1 MFTGIVEEI
10 GKIKSIERHA
20 NSIKLTVSAN
30 KIMSDMHIGD
40 SIATN
45 GICLTVTSFD
55 SSSYTVDVMP
65 ETMMMTNFKN
75 LKVNDAVNLER
86 ALPAN
91 GRLGGHIVSGHID
104 GLGTI
109 IKKYNDDKAIR
120 MSFSTT
126 PSILELIVK
135 KGSIAI
141 DGISLTVTD
150 VDSTSFSVSIIE
162 HTQGETTLT
171 SKKIGDTV
179 NLENDVI
186 GKYVQKMFVGTR
198 FITSTDSDANINKGI
213 SMEFLESNGF

>member
-1 MFTGIVEEI
+1 
-10 GKIKSIERHA
+10 
-20 NSIKLTVSAN
+20 
-30 KIMSDMHIGD
+30 MSDMHIGD
-40 SIATN
+40 SISTN
-45 GICLTVTSFD
+45 GICLTVTKFDNTSF
-55 SSSYTVDVMP
+55 TVDVMP
-65 ETMMMTNFKN
+65 ETMVTTNFKN
-75 LKVNDAVNLER
+75 LKVNDEVNLER
-86 ALPAN
+86 ALAVN

-104 GLGTI
+104 GIGTI

-120 MSFSTT
+120 MSFSTR
-126 PSILELIVK
+126 PEILELIVK

-150 VDSTSFSVSIIE
+150 VDSVSFSVSIIE

-198 FITSTDSDANINKGI
+198 LVTSDNIVD
-213 SMEFLESNGF
+213 FLESNGF

>member
-1 MFTGIVEEI
+1 MFTGIIEEI
-10 GKIKSIERHA
+10 GKIKSIVRHA
-20 NSIKLTVSAN
+20 NSIKLTVSAS

-40 SIATN
+40 SISTN
-45 GICLTVTSFD
+45 GICLTVTTFD
-55 SSSYTVDVMP
+55 SNSFTVDVMP

-75 LKVNDAVNLER
+75 LKVNDSVNLER
-86 ALPAN
+86 ALAAN

-104 GLGTI
+104 GIGTI
-109 IKKYNDDKAIR
+109 IRKYNDDKAIR
-120 MSFSTT
+120 MSFSAS

-150 VDSTSFSVSIIE
+150 VDLTSFSVSIIE

-186 GKYVQKMFVGTR
+186 GKYVQKMFAGTR
-198 FITSTDSDANINKGI
+198 NNADSDNINKGI
-213 SMEFLESNGF
+213 SLDFLESNGF

>member
-1 MFTGIVEEI
+1 MFTGIIEEI
-10 GKIKSIERHA
+10 GKIKSIVRHA
-20 NSIKLTVSAN
+20 NSIKLTVSAS
-30 KIMSDMHIGD
+30 KIISDMHIGD
-40 SIATN
+40 SISTN
-45 GICLTVTSFD
+45 GICLTVTTFD
-55 SSSYTVDVMP
+55 SNSFTVDVMP

-75 LKVNDAVNLER
+75 LKVNDSVNLER
-86 ALPAN
+86 ALAAN

-104 GLGTI
+104 GIGTI
-109 IKKYNDDKAIR
+109 IRKYNDDKAIR
-120 MSFSTT
+120 MSFSAS

-186 GKYVQKMFVGTR
+186 GKYVQKMFAGTR
-198 FITSTDSDANINKGI
+198 NNADSDNINKGI
-213 SMEFLESNGF
+213 SLDFLESNGF

>member
-1 MFTGIVEEI
+1 MFTGIIEEI

-20 NSIKLTVSAN
+20 NSIKLTVSAS

-120 MSFSTT
+120 MSFATI

-186 GKYVQKMFVGTR
+186 GKYVKRLFH
-198 FITSTDSDANINKGI
+198 SDNNINKGI

>member
-1 MFTGIVEEI
+1 MFTGIIEEI
-10 GKIKSIERHA
+10 GKVKSIERHA
-20 NSIKLTVSAN
+20 NSIKLTVSAK
-30 KIMSDMHIGD
+30 KIMSDIHLGD
-40 SIATN
+40 SISTN
-45 GICLTVTSFD
+45 GICLTVTTFTNDSF
-55 SSSYTVDVMP
+55 TVDVMP
-65 ETMMMTNFKN
+65 ETMMTTNFKN
-75 LKVNDAVNLER
+75 LKVNDEVNLER
-86 ALPAN
+86 ALSVN

-104 GLGTI
+104 GIGTI

-120 MSFSTT
+120 MSFATS

-186 GKYVQKMFVGTR
+186 GKYVQKLFVGTR
-198 FITSTDSDANINKGI
+198 LVTSENQDNKGI
-213 SMEFLESNGF
+213 SLDFLESNGF

>member
-1 MFTGIVEEI
+1 MFTGIIEEI
-10 GKIKSIERHA
+10 GKVKSIERHA
-20 NSIKLTVSAN
+20 NSIRLTVSAK
-30 KIMSDMHIGD
+30 KIMSDIHLGD
-40 SIATN
+40 SISTN
-45 GICLTVTSFD
+45 GICLTVTTFTNDSF
-55 SSSYTVDVMP
+55 TVDVMP
-65 ETMMMTNFKN
+65 ETMMTTNFKN
-75 LKVNDAVNLER
+75 LKVNDEVNLER
-86 ALPAN
+86 ALSVS

-104 GLGTI
+104 GIGTI

-120 MSFSTT
+120 MSFATS

-150 VDSTSFSVSIIE
+150 VDTTSFSVSIIE

-186 GKYVQKMFVGTR
+186 GKYVQKLFVGTR
-198 FITSTDSDANINKGI
+198 PITSENQDNKGI
-213 SMEFLESNGF
+213 SLDFLESNGF

>member
-1 MFTGIVEEI
+1 
-10 GKIKSIERHA
+10 
-20 NSIKLTVSAN
+20 
-30 KIMSDMHIGD
+30 MSDMHIGD

-45 GICLTVTSFD
+45 GICLTVTTFD
-55 SSSYTVDVMP
+55 SNSFTVDVMP

-86 ALPAN
+86 ALAAN

-104 GLGTI
+104 GVGTI

-120 MSFSTT
+120 MSFAAE

-150 VDSTSFSVSIIE
+150 VDSSSFSVSIIE

-186 GKYVQKMFVGTR
+186 GKYVQKMF
-198 FITSTDSDANINKGI
+198 STKSESVSKSESKLNLD
-213 SMEFLESNGF
+213 FLQENGF

>member
-1 MFTGIVEEI
+1 MFTGIIEEI

-20 NSIKLTVSAN
+20 NSIKLTVSAS

-45 GICLTVTSFD
+45 DICLTVTSFD

-186 GKYVQKMFVGTR
+186 GKYVKRLFH
-198 FITSTDSDANINKGI
+198 SDNNINKGI
-213 SMEFLESNGF
+213 SLDFLESNGF

>member
-1 MFTGIVEEI
+1 MFTGIIEEI
-10 GKIKSIERHA
+10 GKVKSIERHA
-20 NSIKLTVSAN
+20 NSIKLTVSAK
-30 KIMSDMHIGD
+30 KIMSDIHLGD
-40 SIATN
+40 SISTN
-45 GICLTVTSFD
+45 GICLTVTTFTNDSF
-55 SSSYTVDVMP
+55 TVDVMP
-65 ETMMMTNFKN
+65 ETMMTTNFKN
-75 LKVNDAVNLER
+75 LKVNDEVNLER
-86 ALPAN
+86 ALSVNA
-91 GRLGGHIVSGHID
+91 RLGGHIVSGHID
-104 GLGTI
+104 GIGTI

-120 MSFSTT
+120 MSFATS

-186 GKYVQKMFVGTR
+186 GKYVQKLFVGTR
-198 FITSTDSDANINKGI
+198 LVTSENQDNKGI
-213 SMEFLESNGF
+213 SLDFFESNGF

>member
-1 MFTGIVEEI
+1 MFTGIIEEI
-10 GKIKSIERHA
+10 GKIKSIERHS
-20 NSIKLTVSAN
+20 NIIKLTIAAK

-40 SIATN
+40 SISTN
-45 GICLTVTSFD
+45 GICLTVTTFNESSF
-55 SSSYTVDVMP
+55 TVDVMP

-75 LKVNDAVNLER
+75 LKVNDSVNLER
-86 ALPAN
+86 ALAAN

-104 GLGTI
+104 GIGTI
-109 IKKYNDDKAIR
+109 IRKYNDDKAIR
-120 MSFSTT
+120 MSFSTS

-186 GKYVQKMFVGTR
+186 GKYVQKMFAGTR
-198 FITSTDSDANINKGI
+198 NNANSDTNNKGI
-213 SMEFLESNGF
+213 SLDFLESNGF

>member
-10 GKIKSIERHA
+10 GKIKSIVRHA
-20 NSIKLTVSAN
+20 NSIKLTVSAS

-40 SIATN
+40 SISTN
-45 GICLTVTSFD
+45 GICLTVTTFD
-55 SSSYTVDVMP
+55 SNSFTVDVMP

-75 LKVNDAVNLER
+75 LKVNDSVNLER
-86 ALPAN
+86 ALAAN

-104 GLGTI
+104 GIGTI
-109 IKKYNDDKAIR
+109 IRKYNDDKAIR
-120 MSFSTT
+120 MSFSAS

-150 VDSTSFSVSIIE
+150 VDLTSFSVSIIE

-186 GKYVQKMFVGTR
+186 GKYVQKMFAGTR
-198 FITSTDSDANINKGI
+198 NNADSDNINKGI
-213 SMEFLESNGF
+213 SLDFLESNGF

>member
-10 GKIKSIERHA
+10 GKIKSIVRHA
-20 NSIKLTVSAN
+20 NSIKLTVSAS

-91 GRLGGHIVSGHID
+91 GRLGGHID

-120 MSFSTT
+120 MSFATT

-186 GKYVQKMFVGTR
+186 GKYVKRLFH
-198 FITSTDSDANINKGI
+198 SDDNINKGI

>member
-1 MFTGIVEEI
+1 
-10 GKIKSIERHA
+10 
-20 NSIKLTVSAN
+20 
-30 KIMSDMHIGD
+30 MSDMHIGD